1 MTLNYKTVCNRSFFQ
16 HDRSPIASL
25 VDLRVLCVSFRQ
37 MTQDFDLRQW
47 TNQLMPGQ
55 FRHLFDHLPG
65 TLFFAKDRE
74 GRLMAGNPAF
84 VKRCG
89 FQSENQITGLTD
101 HMIFPSKLAEKYSR
115 DDERVMS
122 TGKPMLGLIE
132 LFPNRDGKPEW
143 FITDKLP
150 LIAIDGSVCGLC
162 GTVRSYEAQRAA
174 MLPYLE
180 LAAVADHL
188 KTCFREK
195 LDLPALAKMAK
206 MSVRQFERKFRAT
219 FQMTPRDYLIRMR
232 LIAAC
237 ELLARTNQPLTTIA
251 HECGF
256 YDHSDFARQFRR
268 HMGQTAS
275 QYRNEH
281 RSKASVPLLHAE
293 TAKSRDMKNL

>member
-1 MTLNYKTVCNRSFFQ
+1 MHAESDRQ
-16 HDRSPIASL
+16 HWNDNL
-25 VDLRVLCVSFRQ
+25 L
-37 MTQDFDLRQW
+37 
-47 TNQLMPGQ
+47 PGQ

-65 TLFFAKDRE
+65 TLFFAKDRQ

-84 VKRCG
+84 VQRCG
-89 FQSENQITGLTD
+89 FETEDQIIGLTD
-101 HMIFPSKLAEKYSR
+101 GMIFPSNLAEKYRR
-115 DDERVMS
+115 DDERVMT
-122 TGKPMLGLIE
+122 TGKPLLGLIE

-143 FITDKLP
+143 FLTDKLP
-150 LIAIDGSVCGLC
+150 LSDRSGRICGLC

-180 LAAVADHL
+180 LAGVADHL
-188 KTCFREK
+188 KTRFREK
-195 LDLPALAKMAK
+195 LDLPGLARMAG

-237 ELLARTNQPLTTIA
+237 GLLARTNQPLTTIA
-251 HECGF
+251 MECGF

-275 QYRNEH
+275 QYRTEH
-281 RSKASVPLLHAE
+281 RTKGRVPGL
-293 TAKSRDMKNL
+293 